1 MCGFIAQLVE
11 HRTGIHRGHRFKSHW
26 SPEITRLLLSSC
38 LNWKIYV
45 YCNDHSSL
53 HLQLQFKYE
62 LFHVY
67 FTIIETTI
75 STAIS
80 HQLQLLLLPFD
91 RMQVFFKIPLG
102 ILSDHYRR
110 QLTQVPSSTY
120 LCREAYLRTYYN
132 DPGPAVSRLE
142 VYSINNLQSLGLKQ
156 HSTLTFLLFLV
167 AYIKLWSCSCF
178 LLPLVCTLVHWPW
191 LMEQLRLLRYCV
203 CLTLFNVFSSN

>member
-1 MCGFIAQLVE
+1 MWL
-11 HRTGIHRGHRFKSHW
+11 
-26 SPEITRLLLSSC
+26 
-38 LNWKIYV
+38 
-45 YCNDHSSL
+45 HSSVVGASHRYSQRSQVQIPLKPWNYQASSFQLLKLENLCVLQSSFFTSSTTAVQMWIISYIL
-53 HLQLQFKYE
+53 HNHRNYHLDYN
-62 LFHVY
+62 
-67 FTIIETTI
+67 I
-75 STAIS
+75 